1 MSILR
6 EIVLNKRKEIDFL
19 KKNRPISEIEN
30 SQYFNREVISLK
42 KSLIEKSG
50 IISEFK
56 RKSPSKPNINLDA
69 EVITITRG
77 YELSNSSGISILTD
91 SKYFGGSNE
100 DITSV
105 RSEINIPILRKDFI
119 LDEYQVIESKSLGAD
134 VILLIAASLSKEDVK
149 NLSRFAKSFD
159 LQVILEIHSEDE
171 LSYLC
176 DSIDVVGVNNR
187 NLKKFETDINNSINI
202 AGMIPSSF
210 LKISESGI
218 STSKEILRLKEYG
231 FDGFLIGE
239 NFMKKEDPVFAC
251 NDFIKKIC

>member
-6 EIVLNKRKEIDFL
+6 EIVLNKRKEIHFL
-19 KKNRPISEIEN
+19 KKNRPISEIEK

-69 EVITITRG
+69 EVIKVTRG

-119 LDEYQVIESKSLGAD
+119 LDEYQIIESKSLGAD

-251 NDFIKKIC
+251 NDFIKKLC

>member
-19 KKNRPISEIEN
+19 KKNRPISKIEK

-251 NDFIKKIC
+251 NDFIKKLC

>member
-19 KKNRPISEIEN
+19 KKNRPISKIEK

-69 EVITITRG
+69 EVIKVTRG

-210 LKISESGI
+210 LKISDSGI
-218 STSKEILRLKEYG
+218 STFNEILRLKEHGY
-231 FDGFLIGE
+231 DGVLIGE

>member
-251 NDFIKKIC
+251 NDFIKKLC